1 MKQRLASLLY
11 PGAYYYVVAFWII
24 GMGLNIFT
32 PAVPSFQPWVQVAW
46 AIPATFGAI
55 FAARMLMGRRHYR
68 MNGRQPKSMMVDA
81 ESGTAT
87 VTLMNGEIISL
98 RIPEEILEGGPTAVA
113 EYCAREFE
121 QEQ

>member
-1 MKQRLASLLY
+1 MKRRLEKLIY

-24 GMGLNIFT
+24 GMALNILT
-32 PAVPSFQPWVQVAW
+32 PAVPSFQRWVQVAW

-55 FAARMLMGRRHYR
+55 FAARMLLTRRHYR
-68 MNGRQPKSMMVDA
+68 MNERQPRTMMVDA

-87 VTLMNGEIISL
+87 VTLLNGEMVSI
-98 RIPEEILEGGPTAVA
+98 RIPDEILEEGPGAVA
-113 EYCAREFE
+113 DYCAREFE